1 MRRFPSNRRVVTAA
15 MRAGKS
21 DLLSGILPLG
31 CAFSYEAAQLIT
43 AAIPTDD
50 SRTLADLGIAWSQP
64 RQFDHRIPPAPR
76 VPGMPLTAHTSA
88 SIRTA
93 AATPL

>member
-1 MRRFPSNRRVVTAA
+1 MTRDRPRRVEVRRFPSNRRVVTAA

-21 DLLSGILPLG
+21 DLLSGILPRG

-43 AAIPTDD
+43 AATPTDD

-64 RQFDHRIPPAPR
+64 RQAIIES
-76 VPGMPLTAHTSA
+76 PLHHEC
-88 SIRTA
+88 
-93 AATPL
+93 PVCH